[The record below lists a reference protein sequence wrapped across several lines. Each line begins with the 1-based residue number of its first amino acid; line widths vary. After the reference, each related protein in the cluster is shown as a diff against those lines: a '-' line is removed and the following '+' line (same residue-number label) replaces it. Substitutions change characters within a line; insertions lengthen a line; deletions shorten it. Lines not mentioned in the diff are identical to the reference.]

1 MITKRAVNDG
11 SFCLPCIH
19 TVIALEYKS
28 SCRII
33 PFFNIYNIAEGGDMM
48 RIYKRAKTVMLS
60 NFSISE
66 ILETI
71 LTKTSVL
78 IAAIAIIYIIV
89 SAIFT

>member
-1 MITKRAVNDG
+1 MLPLIPAVI
-11 SFCLPCIH
+11 S
-19 TVIALEYKS
+19 LEYKS

-33 PFFNIYNIAEGGDMM
+33 LIFNIYNIAEGGDMM
-48 RIYKRAKTVMLS
+48 RIYKRAKTVRLS

-71 LTKTSVL
+71 LTKASVL

-89 SAIFT
+89 STIFT